1 MKQDPVF
8 GVVNDIQRMCTC
20 DGPGFRTVVFLKGCY
35 LDCQWC
41 HNPEGKR
48 RYPEV
53 IPFVGNCERC
63 GECLS
68 VCPTSAI
75 TVDGVLGPRIDRS
88 RCSTCLQCVRVCQYD
103 ALVLWGRVMLA
114 EQVAAEV
121 AQDKMLYV
129 NSGGGVTISG
139 GEPMAQPDFV
149 LAIMEACK
157 ERGISTALD
166 TCGHAPWE
174 DLERVLPYTDLVM
187 FDLKQMDTRK
197 HREYSGVGNELI
209 LENAKRIAGLGLP
222 IRFRIPIIPGSNDSK
237 SNWESAARFIEC
249 LGDAVLG
256 VDLLPYHPFAGGKY
270 RAFGMDYPY
279 PAGEGLVD
287 DDLAPVI
294 DLFLEHVPAVTVGG

>member
-1 MKQDPVF
+1 MEQHPVF

-35 LDCQWC
+35 LDCRWC

-48 RYPEV
+48 RFPEV
-53 IPFVGNCERC
+53 IPYVGNCEGC
-63 GECLS
+63 GECLT
-68 VCPTSAI
+68 VCPTGAV
-75 TVDGVLGPRIDRS
+75 TVDDGLGPRIDRGL
-88 RCSTCLQCVRVCQYD
+88 CSTCLQCVKACKYD
-103 ALVLWGRVMLA
+103 ALVLWGRIMLA
-114 EQVAAEV
+114 EQVVAEV
-121 AQDKMLYV
+121 ELDKMIHV

-149 LAIMEACK
+149 LAIMAACK
-157 ERGISTALD
+157 ARGISTALD

-174 DLERVLPYTDLVM
+174 DLKRVLEYTDLVM
-187 FDLKQMDTRK
+187 FDIKQMDGHK

-209 LENAKRIAGLGLP
+209 LENAKRIASLGVP
-222 IRFRIPIIPGSNDSK
+222 IRFRIPIIPGSNDSTR
-237 SNWESAARFIEC
+237 NWESAARFIEC

-279 PAGEGLVD
+279 PGGEGLAD
-287 DDLAPVI
+287 DDVAPVI
-294 DLFLEHVPAVTVGG
+294 DLFLKHVPEVTVGG